1 MSNKETDYRWM
12 WMEAKRRLMLVAAGK
27 IKPENMGS
35 YAAQDALRML
45 EAIEQ
50 QEYFGSDW
58 EAGVPT
64 GGEESTS

>member
-12 WMEAKRRLMLVAAGK
+12 WMEAKRRMMLVTDGK
-27 IKPENMGS
+27 VKSKDMGS

-58 EAGVPT
+58 DAGEPT
-64 GGEESTS
+64 GGEEPT

>member
-27 IKPENMGS
+27 IKSEDMGS

-50 QEYFGSDW
+50 HEYFGEDW
-58 EAGVPT
+58 EAGEPT
-64 GGEESTS
+64 GGEEPT

>member
-27 IKPENMGS
+27 IKSEDMGS

-50 QEYFGSDW
+50 QEYFGEDW
-58 EAGVPT
+58 DAGEPT
-64 GGEESTS
+64 GGEEPT

>member
-12 WMEAKRRLMLVAAGK
+12 WMEAKRRMMLVTDGK
-27 IKPENMGS
+27 VKSKDMGS

-50 QEYFGSDW
+50 QEYFGSAWD
-58 EAGVPT
+58 AGEPT
-64 GGEESTS
+64 GGEEPT